1 MIENWIVSK
10 LDTLETLGGQVWPV
24 ATPVGSAPAPFC
36 IFAPQ
41 GSVPTVDLGGNVIFR
56 TDTVKVTLFDDDYD
70 RLTSLAAAA
79 ETALAVQQAP
89 AEGGYI
95 FSSTVQQTDPD
106 SFDLT
111 VELLCRTVLVTVRYW
126 RETDG

>member
-10 LDTLETLGGQVWPV
+10 LDTLETLGGQVWP
-24 ATPVGSAPAPFC
+24 ASTPVGSAPVPFC
-36 IFAPQ
+36 VFAPQ
-41 GSVPTVDLGGNVIFR
+41 SSVPTADLSGNVIFR

-70 RLTSLAAAA
+70 RLVSLAAAA
-79 ETALAVQQAP
+79 ETALTVQQTP

-106 SFDLT
+106 GFDLT
-111 VELLCRTVLVTVRYW
+111 VEQLCRTVLVTVRYW

>member
-10 LDTLETLGGQVWPV
+10 LDTLEALGGQVWP
-24 ATPVGSAPAPFC
+24 ASTPVGSAPVPFC
-36 IFAPQ
+36 VFAPQ
-41 GSVPTVDLGGNVIFR
+41 SSVPTADLNGNVIFR

-70 RLTSLAAAA
+70 RLVSLAAAA
-79 ETALAVQQAP
+79 ETALTVQQVP

-95 FSSTVQQTDPD
+95 FSSAVQRTDPD
-106 SFDLT
+106 GFDLT
-111 VELLCRTVLVTVRYW
+111 VELLCRTALVTVRYW

>member
-10 LDTLETLGGQVWPV
+10 LDTLEALGGQVWPV

-36 IFAPQ
+36 IFVPQ
-41 GSVPTVDLGGNVIFR
+41 GSVPTVDLSGNVIFR

-70 RLTSLAAAA
+70 RLVSLAAAA
-79 ETALAVQQAP
+79 ETALTVQQTP

-95 FSSTVQQTDPD
+95 FSSAVQQTDPD
-106 SFDLT
+106 GFDLI
-111 VELLCRTVLVTVRYW
+111 VEQLCRTVLVTVRYW

>member
-10 LDTLETLGGQVWPV
+10 LDTLEALNGQVWP
-24 ATPVGSAPAPFC
+24 ASTPVGSAPVPFC
-36 IFAPQ
+36 VFAPQ
-41 GSVPTVDLGGNVIFR
+41 SSVPTADLSGNVIFR

-70 RLTSLAAAA
+70 RLVSLAAAA
-79 ETALAVQQAP
+79 ETALTVQQAP

-106 SFDLT
+106 GFDLI
-111 VELLCRTVLVTVRYW
+111 VEQLCRTVLVTVRYW